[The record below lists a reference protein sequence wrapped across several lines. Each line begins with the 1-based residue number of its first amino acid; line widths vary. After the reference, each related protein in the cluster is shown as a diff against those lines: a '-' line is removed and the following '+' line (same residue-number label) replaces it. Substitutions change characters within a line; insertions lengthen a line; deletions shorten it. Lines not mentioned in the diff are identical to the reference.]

1 FSLGVSRLY
10 FLTSWPRCFIFTR
23 VSTSSTPSSCCSIP
37 SDLLVGPSYSLSRS
51 SLRRLTSSSHL
62 LPVYSSFHPPF
73 HPPLVYSPPA
83 PSSRRHSRVL
93 LRTYPRSHRSY
104 SSVVRALDRLVSPSR
119 SPHSIPAPLRHSPS
133 SSPLLRSTYPCR
145 ADRSPVPSAAIRSS
159 LPCAHPGRDAR
170 SPATGAPPFLSG
182 AVYSVRPSSTP
193 PPSDPAVES
202 A

>member
-62 LPVYSSFHPPF
+62 LPVYSSFHPLLAYSPPHPLRAWSSFHSPF

-145 ADRSPVPSAAIRSS
+145 ADRSPVPS
-159 LPCAHPGRDAR
+159 
-170 SPATGAPPFLSG
+170 
-182 AVYSVRPSSTP
+182 
-193 PPSDPAVES
+193 
-202 A
+202 